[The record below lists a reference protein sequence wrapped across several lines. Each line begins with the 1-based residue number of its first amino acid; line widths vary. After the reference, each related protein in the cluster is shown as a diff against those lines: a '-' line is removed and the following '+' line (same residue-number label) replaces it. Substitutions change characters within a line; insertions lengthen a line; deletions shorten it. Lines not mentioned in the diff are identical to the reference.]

1 MGVLDQHREIRVLI
15 VDDSPADVRL
25 LVEAF
30 REVEASVNIRIAKDG
45 AQALMMLYAGPG
57 QDHWAPDLVV
67 LDLNLPKVGGHDVLA
82 RLKSD
87 PAKVGIPVIVLSS
100 SHVDSDIRQAYDAHA
115 NAYVRKPTT
124 LEGLLSTVNGLKSFW
139 IDTARLPKR
148 KYPSDPA

>member
-57 QDHWAPDLVV
+57 QDHWARPIWLF
-67 LDLNLPKVGGHDVLA
+67 LTSICRRWGF
-82 RLKSD
+82 
-87 PAKVGIPVIVLSS
+87 
-100 SHVDSDIRQAYDAHA
+100 Q
-115 NAYVRKPTT
+115 
-124 LEGLLSTVNGLKSFW
+124 
-139 IDTARLPKR
+139 
-148 KYPSDPA
+148 